1 MLMALIYVLTICVA
15 GAGKAPVGGGRQ
27 ERGLLKAGVVYEA

>member
-1 MLMALIYVLTICVA
+1 VQGLTYWGI
-15 GAGKAPVGGGRQ
+15 GARKAPVGGERQ